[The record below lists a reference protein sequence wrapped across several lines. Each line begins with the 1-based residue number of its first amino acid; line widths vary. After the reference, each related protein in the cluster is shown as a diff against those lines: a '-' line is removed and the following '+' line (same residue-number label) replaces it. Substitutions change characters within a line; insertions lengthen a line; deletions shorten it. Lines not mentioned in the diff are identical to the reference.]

1 VNPRSN
7 QLPYD
12 AGSGHGARWQ
22 SWRIFPAIYAAL
34 GVVLLAARIKDG
46 HAADGLI
53 WFGVMAAIAAIYG
66 FGGRFDLIRQA
77 RGDLSDEREVSINTH
92 AMAATGTVLV
102 VVLTLCIAWE
112 LARGHN
118 PTPYS
123 SLMAVGG
130 FTYIASLMISRFRS

>member
-7 QLPYD
+7 PIPRD
-12 AGSGHGARWQ
+12 AGSSHDAWWQ

-34 GVVLLAARIKDG
+34 GVVILAARIKDG
-46 HAADGLI
+46 HTTDGLI

-77 RGDLSDEREVSINTH
+77 RGDLSDEREVSISTH
-92 AMAATGTVLV
+92 AMAATGTILV

-112 LARGHN
+112 LARGN
-118 PTPYS
+118 NATPYS

-130 FTYIASLMISRFRS
+130 IVYIASLVVSRFRS